1 MRAFGG
7 PGYGPSPWVQSRQ
20 FNSSLFTIEL
30 RSNCGDVIVLTMPKA
45 KVRRE
50 SAKSTLARVT
60 KEMGEPRMS
69 KSAREGTAKLKDRA
83 RAKRA
88 AAAD

>member
-1 MRAFGG
+1 MLL
-7 PGYGPSPWVQSRQ
+7 SRQ
-20 FNSSLFTIEL
+20 FNSALFTIEL
-30 RSNCGDVIVLTMPKA
+30 CRNCGHVIVLIMPKA

-60 KEMGEPRMS
+60 KEMAEPRMT

>member
-1 MRAFGG
+1 
-7 PGYGPSPWVQSRQ
+7 
-20 FNSSLFTIEL
+20 
-30 RSNCGDVIVLTMPKA
+30 MPKA

-60 KEMGEPRMS
+60 KEMAEPRMT
-69 KSAREGTAKLKDRA
+69 KSVREGIAKLKDRA
-83 RAKRA
+83 RVKRA

>member
-1 MRAFGG
+1 MGTFARAGK
-7 PGYGPSPWVQSRQ
+7 GPSPWAQSRK
-20 FNSSLFTIEL
+20 FNSSLFKIEL
-30 RSNCGDVIVLTMPKA
+30 RSNCGDVIVLIMPRA

-60 KEMGEPRMS
+60 KEMAEPRMS

-83 RAKRA
+83 RARRA